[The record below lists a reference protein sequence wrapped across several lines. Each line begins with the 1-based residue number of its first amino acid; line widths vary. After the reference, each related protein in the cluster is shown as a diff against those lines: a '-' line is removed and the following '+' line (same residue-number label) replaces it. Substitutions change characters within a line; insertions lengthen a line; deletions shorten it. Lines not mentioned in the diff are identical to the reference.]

1 MRFAQ
6 ASNKTN
12 KGKVLQKILLSL
24 AMLAMLSTISSA
36 DASTKEM
43 NVTKKDFTDELNV
56 SRDLADNVG
65 LDLNNSK
72 IATLEFKVTKEQIAN
87 ARKKAIMRVA
97 MELHVSKE
105 QYLQDIYFIC
115 DGEAPCMI
123 EAKRTL
129 EELETLDVDKPS
141 EEEVFMQKHLKKL
154 EK

>member
-1 MRFAQ
+1 
-6 ASNKTN
+6 
-12 KGKVLQKILLSL
+12 
-24 AMLAMLSTISSA
+24 MLAMLSTISSA

-43 NVTKKDFTDELNV
+43 NVTKDFTNEINVTKDLRDNVGLVTDELNV

-65 LDLNNSK
+65 QPLANEVNATSK
-72 IATLEFKVTKEQIAN
+72 KVSTIEFKVTKEQIAN

-115 DGEAPCMI
+115 NGEASCI
-123 EAKRTL
+123 REAKRTL